1 MIIYKLKSNVSLQ
14 HLENSL
20 KMVEVRRFINVW
32 VRRKVEVDAR
42 IEARLWI
49 MENVIYIDDI
59 IIKPRNFKFLDFVDD
74 IFLFWAVFLL

>member
-1 MIIYKLKSNVSLQ
+1 MRNVKNIMIIYKLKSNVSLQ

-59 IIKPRNFKFLDFVDD
+59 FFFE
-74 IFLFWAVFLL
+74 